1 MIESLR
7 TTQIA
12 FFRFAAPCGF
22 FRGSGD
28 EVQRVSVQGFVK
40 PFERTLFL
48 GTRPSCLPSPGRPLF
63 DTDDRKPN
71 LWLGRTGSPVMKSP
85 LNYSGEGFVHKFG
98 SLIVLAMRRRDYGS
112 HRMQRKSVLQPAI
125 RASFSLA
132 CDHALSLYL
141 CNLFWW
147 EAKKVTP
154 DLRLPLASIY

>member
-12 FFRFAAPCGF
+12 FFRFATPCGF
-22 FRGSGD
+22 FRGSGGTKSIRARFRAR
-28 EVQRVSVQGFVK
+28 ENHTK
-40 PFERTLFL
+40 PFQRTLFL
-48 GTRPSCLPSPGRPLF
+48 GTRPSCLPSPGRPLI

-71 LWLGRTGSPVMKSP
+71 LWRTGSPVMKSP

-147 EAKKVTP
+147 GAKDANKP
-154 DLRLPLASIY
+154 KK